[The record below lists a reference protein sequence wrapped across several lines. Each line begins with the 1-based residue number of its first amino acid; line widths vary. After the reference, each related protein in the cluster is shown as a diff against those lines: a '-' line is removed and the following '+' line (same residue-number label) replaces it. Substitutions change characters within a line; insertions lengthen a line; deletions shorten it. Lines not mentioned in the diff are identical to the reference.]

1 MVNTDFSNKKHG
13 TISFV
18 YIVPLTVIAILSIC
32 IHFMLDEVIEAQTD
46 TGKLV
51 NVSGQQRMLSQ
62 RVSMFTLEYLMY
74 GSQDSKLLAINA
86 LNSLKNNHKYLLSEH
101 YGAQVLGD
109 ESPLSNELLAMYFKE
124 PINVDKKLS
133 MFSDRVEEVL
143 KLKTQTLNL
152 DTVQESF
159 FSLAKEPLLKA
170 FNTVVMQY
178 EKESVD
184 RVKRL
189 HTIQGI
195 VIIVILLS
203 ILVEF
208 LLVYKNRN
216 KKHI

>member
-1 MVNTDFSNKKHG
+1 MVNTDFTNKKHG
-13 TISFV
+13 AISFV

-124 PINVDKKLS
+124 PVNVDKKLN

-208 LLVYKNRN
+208 LLVYKARN

>member
-1 MVNTDFSNKKHG
+1 MVNTDFTNKKHG
-13 TISFV
+13 AISFV

-109 ESPLSNELLAMYFKE
+109 ESPLSKELLAMYFKE

-152 DTVQESF
+152 DTAQESF

>member
-1 MVNTDFSNKKHG
+1 MVNTDSTYKKRSAFSF
-13 TISFV
+13 I
-18 YIVPLTVIAILSIC
+18 YIAPLTVIAILSIC
-32 IHFMLDEVIEAQTD
+32 IHFMLDEVIEAQSD
-46 TGKLV
+46 TGKIV

-109 ESPLSNELLAMYFKE
+109 ESPLSDELLAMYFKE
-124 PINVDKKLS
+124 PINVDKKLR

-143 KLKTQTLNL
+143 KIKTQTLNL

-203 ILVEF
+203 IVVEL
-208 LLVYKNRN
+208 LLVYKARN
-216 KKHI
+216 KKSF

>member
-1 MVNTDFSNKKHG
+1 
-13 TISFV
+13 
-18 YIVPLTVIAILSIC
+18 
-32 IHFMLDEVIEAQTD
+32 MLDEVIEAQTD

-74 GSQDSKLLAINA
+74 GSQDSKLLSINA

-109 ESPLSNELLAMYFKE
+109 ESPLSKELLSMYFKE
-124 PINVDKKLS
+124 PVNVDKKLN

-208 LLVYKNRN
+208 LLVYKARN

>member
-13 TISFV
+13 AISFV

-109 ESPLSNELLAMYFKE
+109 ESPLSKELLAMYFKE

-152 DTVQESF
+152 DTAQESF

>member
-1 MVNTDFSNKKHG
+1 MVNTDPTYKKRSA
-13 TISFV
+13 ISFV

-32 IHFMLDEVIEAQTD
+32 IHFMLEEVIEAQSD
-46 TGKLV
+46 TGKIV

-74 GSQDSKLLAINA
+74 GSQDSKLLTINA

-101 YGAQVLGD
+101 YGAQVLGN
-109 ESPLSNELLAMYFKE
+109 ESPLSDELLAMYFKE
-124 PINVDKKLS
+124 PINVDKKLR

-143 KLKTQTLNL
+143 KIKTLNL
-152 DTVQESF
+152 DTAQESF

-170 FNTVVMQY
+170 FNAVVMQY

-184 RVKRL
+184 RIKKL

-203 ILVEF
+203 LLVEL
-208 LLVYKNRN
+208 LLVYKARN
-216 KKHI
+216 KKQI

>member
-13 TISFV
+13 AISFV

-109 ESPLSNELLAMYFKE
+109 ESPLSKELLAMYFKE

-208 LLVYKNRN
+208 LLVYKARN
-216 KKHI
+216 KRHI

>member
-1 MVNTDFSNKKHG
+1 MVNTDPTYKKRSA
-13 TISFV
+13 ISFV

-32 IHFMLDEVIEAQTD
+32 IHFMLEEVIEAQSD
-46 TGKLV
+46 TGKIV

-101 YGAQVLGD
+101 YGAQVLGN
-109 ESPLSNELLAMYFKE
+109 ESPLSDEPLAMYFKE
-124 PINVDKKLS
+124 PINVDKKLR

-143 KLKTQTLNL
+143 KIKTQTLNL
-152 DTVQESF
+152 DTAQESF

-170 FNTVVMQY
+170 FNAVVMQY

-184 RVKRL
+184 RIKKL

-195 VIIVILLS
+195 VILLS
-203 ILVEF
+203 LLVEL
-208 LLVYKNRN
+208 LLVYKARN
-216 KKHI
+216 KKQI

>member
-1 MVNTDFSNKKHG
+1 MVNTDFTNKKHG
-13 TISFV
+13 AISFV

-109 ESPLSNELLAMYFKE
+109 ESPLSKELLAMYFKE
-124 PINVDKKLS
+124 PVNVDKKLN

-208 LLVYKNRN
+208 LLVYKDKN

>member
-1 MVNTDFSNKKHG
+1 MVNTDFTNKKHG
-13 TISFV
+13 AISFV
-18 YIVPLTVIAILSIC
+18 YIVPLTVIAVLSIC
-32 IHFMLDEVIEAQTD
+32 IHFMLDEVIDAQTD

-109 ESPLSNELLAMYFKE
+109 ESPLSKELLAMYFKE

-133 MFSDRVEEVL
+133 MFSDRVEEVI

-208 LLVYKNRN
+208 LLVYKARN

>member
-13 TISFV
+13 AISFV

-109 ESPLSNELLAMYFKE
+109 ESPLSKELLAMYFKE

-208 LLVYKNRN
+208 LLVYKARN

>member
-1 MVNTDFSNKKHG
+1 MVNTDFTNKKHG
-13 TISFV
+13 AISFV
-18 YIVPLTVIAILSIC
+18 YIVPLTVIAVLSIC
-32 IHFMLDEVIEAQTD
+32 IHFMLDEVIDAQTD

-109 ESPLSNELLAMYFKE
+109 ESPLSKELLAMYFKE

-133 MFSDRVEEVL
+133 MFSNRVEEVL

-152 DTVQESF
+152 DTAQESF

>member
-13 TISFV
+13 AISFV

-109 ESPLSNELLAMYFKE
+109 ESPLSKELLAMYFKE
-124 PINVDKKLS
+124 PVNVDKKLS

-208 LLVYKNRN
+208 LLVYKARN

>member
-1 MVNTDFSNKKHG
+1 MVNTDFTNKKHG
-13 TISFV
+13 AISFV

-86 LNSLKNNHKYLLSEH
+86 FNSLKNNHKYLLSEH

-109 ESPLSNELLAMYFKE
+109 ESPLSKELLAMYFKE
-124 PINVDKKLS
+124 PVNVDKKLN
-133 MFSDRVEEVL
+133 MFSNRVEEVL

-208 LLVYKNRN
+208 LLVYKARN

>member
-1 MVNTDFSNKKHG
+1 MVNTDFTNKKHG
-13 TISFV
+13 AISFV
-18 YIVPLTVIAILSIC
+18 YIVPLTVIAVLSVC
-32 IHFMLDEVIEAQTD
+32 IHFMLDEVIDAQTD

-86 LNSLKNNHKYLLSEH
+86 LNSLKNNHKYLLSEP

-109 ESPLSNELLAMYFKE
+109 ESPLSKELLAMYFKE

-152 DTVQESF
+152 DTAQESF

-208 LLVYKNRN
+208 LLVYKARN

>member
-1 MVNTDFSNKKHG
+1 MVNTDFTNKKHG
-13 TISFV
+13 VISFV

-109 ESPLSNELLAMYFKE
+109 ESPLSKELLAMYFKE
-124 PINVDKKLS
+124 PVNVDKKLN

-208 LLVYKNRN
+208 LLVYKARN

>member
-1 MVNTDFSNKKHG
+1 MVNTDFTNKKHG
-13 TISFV
+13 AIYFV

-32 IHFMLDEVIEAQTD
+32 IHFMLDEVIDAQTD

-74 GSQDSKLLAINA
+74 GSQDSKLLALNA

-109 ESPLSNELLAMYFKE
+109 ESPLSKELLAMYFKE
-124 PINVDKKLS
+124 PVNVDKKLN

-208 LLVYKNRN
+208 LLVYKARN

>member
-13 TISFV
+13 AISFV

-62 RVSMFTLEYLMY
+62 RVSMFTLENLMY
-74 GSQDSKLLAINA
+74 
-86 LNSLKNNHKYLLSEH
+86 
-101 YGAQVLGD
+101 GD

-124 PINVDKKLS
+124 PVNVDKKLN

-152 DTVQESF
+152 DTAQESF

-208 LLVYKNRN
+208 LLVYKARN

>member
-13 TISFV
+13 AISFV

-32 IHFMLDEVIEAQTD
+32 IHFMLDEAIEAQTD

-109 ESPLSNELLAMYFKE
+109 ESPLSKELLAMYFKE
-124 PINVDKKLS
+124 PVNVDKKLN
-133 MFSDRVEEVL
+133 MFSNRVEEVL

-208 LLVYKNRN
+208 LLVYKARN

>member
-1 MVNTDFSNKKHG
+1 MVNTDPTHKKRSAVSL
-13 TISFV
+13 I

-32 IHFMLDEVIEAQTD
+32 IHFMLDEVIAAQSD

-51 NVSGQQRMLSQ
+51 NISGQQRMLSQ

-101 YGAQVLGD
+101 YGSQVLGD
-109 ESPLSNELLAMYFKE
+109 ESPLSDELLAMYFKE
-124 PINVDKKLS
+124 PVNVDKKIS

-143 KLKTQTLNL
+143 KIKTQTLNL
-152 DTVQESF
+152 DKAQESF

-184 RVKRL
+184 RVKKL

-203 ILVEF
+203 IVVEL
-208 LLVYKNRN
+208 LLVYKARN
-216 KKHI
+216 KKLI

>member
-1 MVNTDFSNKKHG
+1 MVNTDFTNKKHG
-13 TISFV
+13 AISFV
-18 YIVPLTVIAILSIC
+18 YIVPLTVIAVLSIC
-32 IHFMLDEVIEAQTD
+32 IHFMLDEVIDAQTD

-109 ESPLSNELLAMYFKE
+109 ESPLSKELLAMYFKE

-208 LLVYKNRN
+208 LLVYKARN

>member
-1 MVNTDFSNKKHG
+1 MVNTDLKHKKRSA
-13 TISFV
+13 ISFI

-32 IHFMLDEVIEAQTD
+32 IHFMLDEVIDAQTD

-109 ESPLSNELLAMYFKE
+109 ESPLSKELLAMYFKE
-124 PINVDKKLS
+124 PVNVDKKLS

-159 FSLAKEPLLKA
+159 FL
-170 FNTVVMQY
+170 
-178 EKESVD
+178 
-184 RVKRL
+184 
-189 HTIQGI
+189 
-195 VIIVILLS
+195 
-203 ILVEF
+203 
-208 LLVYKNRN
+208 
-216 KKHI
+216 

>member
-13 TISFV
+13 AISFV

-109 ESPLSNELLAMYFKE
+109 ESPLSKELLAMYFKE

-152 DTVQESF
+152 DTAQESF
-159 FSLAKEPLLKA
+159 FSLAKEPLLKS

-208 LLVYKNRN
+208 LLVYKARN

>member
-1 MVNTDFSNKKHG
+1 MVNTDFTNKKHG
-13 TISFV
+13 AISFV

-152 DTVQESF
+152 DTAQESF

-208 LLVYKNRN
+208 LLVYKARN

>member
-1 MVNTDFSNKKHG
+1 MVNTDFTNKKHG
-13 TISFV
+13 AISFV

-109 ESPLSNELLAMYFKE
+109 ESPLSKELLAMYFKE

-208 LLVYKNRN
+208 LLVYKARN

>member
-1 MVNTDFSNKKHG
+1 MVNTDFTNKKHG
-13 TISFV
+13 AISFV
-18 YIVPLTVIAILSIC
+18 YIVPLTVIAVLSVC
-32 IHFMLDEVIEAQTD
+32 IHFMLDEVIDAQTD

-109 ESPLSNELLAMYFKE
+109 ESPLSKELLAMYFKE

-208 LLVYKNRN
+208 LLVYKARN

>member
-1 MVNTDFSNKKHG
+1 MVNTDFTNKKHG
-13 TISFV
+13 AISFV

-32 IHFMLDEVIEAQTD
+32 IHFMLDEVIDAQTD

-109 ESPLSNELLAMYFKE
+109 ESPLSKELLAMYFKE

-208 LLVYKNRN
+208 LLVYKARN

>member
-1 MVNTDFSNKKHG
+1 MVNTDFTNKKHG
-13 TISFV
+13 AISFV

-109 ESPLSNELLAMYFKE
+109 ESPLSKELLAMYFKE
-124 PINVDKKLS
+124 PVNVDKKLS

-152 DTVQESF
+152 DTAQESF

-170 FNTVVMQY
+170 FNAVVMQY

-184 RVKRL
+184 RIKKL
-189 HTIQGI
+189 HTIQSI
-195 VIIVILLS
+195 VIIVIFLS
-203 ILVEF
+203 LLVEL
-208 LLVYKNRN
+208 LLVYKARN
-216 KKHI
+216 KKQI

>member
-1 MVNTDFSNKKHG
+1 MVNTDFTNKKHG
-13 TISFV
+13 AISFV
-18 YIVPLTVIAILSIC
+18 YIVPLTVIAVLSVC
-32 IHFMLDEVIEAQTD
+32 IHFMLDEVIDAQTD

-109 ESPLSNELLAMYFKE
+109 ESPLSKELLAMYFKE
-124 PINVDKKLS
+124 PVNVDKKLS

-208 LLVYKNRN
+208 LLVYKARN

>member
-13 TISFV
+13 AISFV

-86 LNSLKNNHKYLLSEH
+86 LNSLKSNHKYLLSEH

-109 ESPLSNELLAMYFKE
+109 ESPLSKELLAMYFKE

-152 DTVQESF
+152 DTAQESF

-208 LLVYKNRN
+208 LLVYKARN

>member
-109 ESPLSNELLAMYFKE
+109 ESPLSKELLAMYFKE
-124 PINVDKKLS
+124 PVNVDKKLS

-152 DTVQESF
+152 DTAQESF

-208 LLVYKNRN
+208 LLVYKARN

>member
-1 MVNTDFSNKKHG
+1 MVNTDLKHKKCSA
-13 TISFV
+13 ISFI

-32 IHFMLDEVIEAQTD
+32 IHFMLDEVIDAQTD

-124 PINVDKKLS
+124 PVNVDKKLS

-208 LLVYKNRN
+208 LLVYKARN